1 MRKQPVFVMAA
12 VSPYAFQLHSPQASE
27 PIHKGYKRFTIAGV
41 LTGYNKQAEKP
52 YWEMLVRRHGKNNNQ
67 VRILLDTHYPF
78 GGMENMAYL
87 LQADTEDV
95 MANSPTNV
103 VCEVCSLKELN
114 DLPAD
119 VTLIR
124 VLPHCMNEEVMS
136 LQINNFP
143 DLRVFEV
150 GSRSLQ
156 LVESLELS
164 GLPNLQSVFIGD
176 NSFSRFDGSDMPA
189 KSSKKRMLTI
199 ASNPSL
205 QTVVLGAYSFSEY
218 EEFIVKGR

>member
-1 MRKQPVFVMAA
+1 
-12 VSPYAFQLHSPQASE
+12 
-27 PIHKGYKRFTIAGV
+27 
-41 LTGYNKQAEKP
+41 
-52 YWEMLVRRHGKNNNQ
+52 
-67 VRILLDTHYPF
+67 
-78 GGMENMAYL
+78 
-87 LQADTEDV
+87 
-95 MANSPTNV
+95 
-103 VCEVCSLKELN
+103 
-114 DLPAD
+114 
-119 VTLIR
+119 
-124 VLPHCMNEEVMS
+124 MNEEGMS
-136 LQINNFP
+136 LQIKNFP

-176 NSFSRFDGSDMPA
+176 NSFSRFDGSDMPG